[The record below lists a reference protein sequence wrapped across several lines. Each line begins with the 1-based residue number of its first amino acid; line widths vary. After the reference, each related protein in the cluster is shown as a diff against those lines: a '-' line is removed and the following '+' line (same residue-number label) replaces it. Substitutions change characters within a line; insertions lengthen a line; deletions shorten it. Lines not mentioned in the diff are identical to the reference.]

1 MKNTSTL
8 FKILFF
14 VLISNAAFSKNLYVA
29 TNGSNSNPGTILL
42 PLQTINA
49 AAVLTAPGDTVIIRK
64 GVHKLSSLIVPN
76 SGTAKAYI
84 TYKSYPGDTV
94 TIDGGLGYCMTF
106 TAKKYITLDGLIF
119 TNQAIKTGSA
129 MIYFEQSDFIH
140 VINCEFYG
148 MQPDV
153 GGENSSVIRCMGSG
167 SQFSDSCYFANN
179 YFHDNLAPAMRLYD
193 TKGWIIE
200 NNKFVN
206 CEQAIG
212 GKDSPHDMLIR
223 RNFID
228 GSKGYALMFAGQ
240 DDTHNV
246 TITEN
251 IIVNSSLGFLLSG
264 MGTYGKMRDGLYLY
278 NNTFYNCQKAIGGW
292 DDTYTI
298 NYNFY
303 NNIIYSDIAYNY
315 GAGADMPARILNVNK
330 YSGINNFDTAHYY
343 IDYNCYYL
351 DAAEKGVWFAA
362 GKGLMYSG
370 LQSWNTATHFDEH
383 SIVDRPEF
391 NCILKNDF
399 RLVYYTSPGSKAGK
413 NGEDIG
419 AYPRGWDGTII
430 GLLPQH
436 LGANVAVLNVVAPTF
451 QMYPNPWENG
461 TLFIK
466 GLSDQS
472 QAQIQIHDVQGK
484 LIYQTQLA
492 GSGVDLDR
500 SVIQNSGIYFLTVN
514 GAAGKQTMKLVVQ

>member
-1 MKNTSTL
+1 MKNTL
-8 FKILFF
+8 ALYKILFF

-29 TNGSNSNPGTILL
+29 TDGSNSNPGTILL
-42 PLQTINA
+42 PLQSITIA
-49 AAVLTAPGDTVIIRK
+49 ATLTVPGDTVIIRQ

-94 TIDGGLGYCMTF
+94 TIDGGVGYCMTF
-106 TAKKYITLDGLIF
+106 TAKQYITLDGLIF
-119 TNQAIKTGSA
+119 TNQAMNTASA
-129 MIYFEQSDFIH
+129 MIYMEQSDFIH

-167 SQFSDSCYFANN
+167 PTSFSDSCYFANN

-212 GKDSPHDMLIR
+212 GKDSPHDMLVR
-223 RNFID
+223 RNFIL

-251 IIVNSSLGFLLSG
+251 IIVNCSLGFLLSG
-264 MGTYGKMRDGLYLY
+264 MGTYGKMRDGLHLY

-292 DDTYTI
+292 DDTYTTD
-298 NYNFY
+298 YSFY
-303 NNIIYSDIAYNY
+303 NNIIASGIAYNY
-315 GAGADMPARILNVNK
+315 GTGADMPARILNVNK
-330 YSGINNFDTAHYY
+330 YSDVKNFDTAHYF
-343 IDYNCYYL
+343 IDYNCYNFP
-351 DAAEKGVWFAA
+351 ANEKGVWFAA
-362 GKGLMYSG
+362 GKGLMYSN
-370 LQSWNTATHFDEH
+370 LQSWTTATHFDKH
-383 SIVDRPEF
+383 SIVADPDF
-391 NCILKNDF
+391 VFAGIMDFHLNSASKCI
-399 RLVYYTSPGSKAGK
+399 GAGK

-419 AYPRGWDGTII
+419 AYPRGNDGTII
-430 GLLPQH
+430 GLLPQAV
-436 LGANVAVLNVVAPTF
+436 GTNVSIAKVTVSNMQL
-451 QMYPNPWENG
+451 YPNPWVSG

-466 GLSDQS
+466 GMSDQS

-484 LIYQTQLA
+484 LIYQTQFA

-500 SVIQNSGIYFLTVN
+500 SVIQNSGIYFLTVS
-514 GAAGKQTMKLVVQ
+514 GAAGKQTIKLVVQ

>member
-1 MKNTSTL
+1 MKNTL
-8 FKILFF
+8 ALYKILFF

-29 TNGSNSNPGTILL
+29 TDGSDSNPGTILL
-42 PLQTINA
+42 PLQSITTA
-49 AAVLTAPGDTVIIRK
+49 ATLTAPGDTVMIRQ
-64 GVHKLSSLIVPN
+64 GVYKLSTLIKPN
-76 SGTAKAYI
+76 SGTAGAYI

-94 TIDGGLGYCMTF
+94 TIDGGVGYCMTF
-106 TAKKYITLDGLIF
+106 TAKKYIALDGLIF
-119 TNQAIKTGSA
+119 TNQAIKTASA
-129 MIYFEQSDFIH
+129 MIYMEQSDFIH

-200 NNKFVN
+200 NNKFLN

-212 GKDSPHDMLIR
+212 GKDSPHDMIIR

-251 IIVNSSLGFLLSG
+251 IIVNCSLGFLLSG
-264 MGTYGKMRDGLYLY
+264 MGTYGKMRDGLHLY

-292 DDTYTI
+292 DDTYTT

-303 NNIIYSDIAYNY
+303 NNIIASGIAYNY

-330 YSGINNFDTAHYY
+330 YSDVKNFDTAHYY
-343 IDYNCYYL
+343 IDYNCYNFPV
-351 DAAEKGVWFAA
+351 AEKGVWFAA
-362 GKGLMYSG
+362 GKGLMYSN
-370 LQSWNTATHFDEH
+370 LQSWTMATHFDKH
-383 SIVDRPEF
+383 SIVTDPDF
-391 NCILKNDF
+391 VFSGIMDFHLNKSSKCIG
-399 RLVYYTSPGSKAGK
+399 TGK

-419 AYPRGWDGTII
+419 AYPRGNDGTII
-430 GLLPQH
+430 GLLPQAA
-436 LGANVAVLNVVAPTF
+436 GSNVSVAKVALPNM
-451 QMYPNPWENG
+451 QLYPNPWENG
-461 TLFIK
+461 TLVIK
-466 GLSDQS
+466 ELGDQS
-472 QAQIQIHDVQGK
+472 LTQIQIHDVQGK
-484 LIYQTQLA
+484 LIYQTQF
-492 GSGVDLDR
+492 SGTGVEVDR
-500 SVIQNSGIYFLTVN
+500 SVIQNSGIYFLSVSGET
-514 GAAGKQTMKLVVQ
+514 GKQTMKLVVQ